1 MSTQFPF
8 VKMPDRVKLVIDLLS
23 LDPHFPPQLA
33 GNISAQLPNTFPE
46 SLPWV
51 RVAAVPGAG
60 FRPVPQRLASGS
72 VDIHVYALRD
82 DEAQGYALTIE
93 GILQSMIGK
102 STSEGGMRGVE
113 VQSPFPLPDTSTAY
127 RWIVSASLVYR
138 PL

>member
-23 LDPHFPPQLA
+23 SDPNLPPELASNISGQLA
-33 GNISAQLPNTFPE
+33 NNFPAT
-46 SLPWV
+46 LPWV
-51 RVAAVPGAG
+51 RVAAAPGSG

-72 VDIHVYALRD
+72 VDIHVYATRD
-82 DEAQGYALTIE
+82 DVAQGYALTIE
-93 GILQSMIGK
+93 GIMQSMIGR

-113 VQSPFPLPDTSTAY
+113 VLSPFPLPDTSTAY